1 MPSLKQITTKIKS
14 VRGTR
19 RIMSAMK
26 LIAAVKLQRA
36 QSMLKAYRPYSDA
49 YQNVVFNVAG
59 KLQPED
65 HPLLRRPEEKTNLH
79 VVFLTS
85 DRGLCGS
92 FNAGLIRNM
101 DAFLDD
107 ATKEFSNIKLS
118 FIGRRGKDKFSET
131 DEYGTGN
138 YYTGV
143 DEKNYGDTAK
153 KLASLLT
160 EEFKEGEADEIVI
173 AYNYFKSAL
182 IQEMTFEKI
191 LPLEFEDSEE
201 TEDVSDYIFEPE
213 KAEIVDSILPKYIQ
227 IRIERAINE
236 SMTSEHAARMTAME
250 NATKNADD
258 VIKKLTLQYNKTRQ
272 AIITTELMDIVNGTE
287 AQKQGGNN

>member
-1 MPSLKQITTKIKS
+1 MPSLKQITTKIRS
-14 VRGTR
+14 VKGTR

-49 YQNVVFNVAG
+49 YQDVVFNVAG

-79 VVFLTS
+79 IVFLTS

-101 DAFLDD
+101 QSYLDSDA
-107 ATKEFSNIKLS
+107 KEFSNIKLS
-118 FIGRRGKDKFSET
+118 FIGRRGRDNFS
-131 DEYGTGN
+131 DSEYETGN

-143 DEKNYGDTAK
+143 DEKNYGPTSK
-153 KLASLLT
+153 KLATVLT
-160 EEFKEGEADEIVI
+160 DEFKEGEVDEIVI

-182 IQEMTFEKI
+182 IQEMTFEKV
-191 LPLEFEDSEE
+191 LPLELED
-201 TEDVSDYIFEPE
+201 TEDGEGSSDYIFEPE

-250 NATKNADD
+250 NATKNADE

-287 AQKQGGNN
+287 AQKKGGNN